1 MKDCYIVYAKRTAI
15 GKIGGKLSTVRP
27 DDLLAEL
34 FKDFAKHVSFD
45 LTEIDDV
52 IAGCANQAGEDNRN
66 IARMASVLAGFPFE
80 VPGVTLNRLCS
91 SSLDSV
97 IDATARIS
105 SGFGDCIVVGG
116 VESMTRAPL
125 VISKGSTPFGRDSKM
140 YDTTFG
146 WRFPNTKMEEIFPLN
161 GMGQTAENI
170 VDKHNFSRE
179 EQDQFAL
186 ESHEKA
192 TMAQKNGAFKNEI
205 LPIEVKLKKSSY
217 IFDTDECPRDNTTL
231 DLLAKLKPAFK
242 KGGSVTAGNSSPMND
257 GASCVV
263 IVSKE
268 FLQKHKLTPMAKISG
283 AAIRGVHPNTM
294 GLGPV
299 KSTKLLCKRYNLSVS
314 DFDVI
319 ELNEAFSAQS
329 LGCIKELNIDPK
341 KVNIRGGAIALGH
354 PLGASGA
361 RILTTLVHIM
371 NDDRKLKRGLATMCV
386 GVGQGVSL
394 VIESC

>member
-15 GKIGGKLSTVRP
+15 GKIGGKLSSVRP
-27 DDLLAEL
+27 DDLLATL
-34 FKDFAKHVSFD
+34 FKDFAKQATFD
-45 LTEIDDV
+45 LSEIDDV

-91 SSLDSV
+91 SSLDSI

-116 VESMTRAPL
+116 IESMTRAPL
-125 VISKGSTPFGRDSKM
+125 VISKGSSAFGRDAQM
-140 YDTTFG
+140 YDSTFG
-146 WRFPNTKMEEIFPLN
+146 WRFPNKKMETIFPLN

-170 VDKHNFSRE
+170 VDKHNISRE
-179 EQDQFAL
+179 DQDQFAFD
-186 ESHEKA
+186 SHKKA
-192 TMAQKNGAFKNEI
+192 IHAQTNGMFKNEI
-205 LPIEVKLKKSSY
+205 LPIEVKLRKSSY

-231 DLLAKLKPAFK
+231 DVLAKLKPVFK
-242 KGGSVTAGNSSPMND
+242 ENGSVTAGNSSPMND
-257 GASCVV
+257 GASCIVL
-263 IVSKE
+263 VSKE
-268 FLQKHKLTPMAKISG
+268 FLEKYKLTPMAKITG

-299 KSTKLLCKRYNLSVS
+299 ESTKLLCKRYNLSIS

-329 LGCIKELNIDPK
+329 LGCIKELELDPK
-341 KVNIRGGAIALGH
+341 KINIRGGAIALGH

-361 RILTTLVHIM
+361 RIVTTLVHIM
-371 NDDRKLKRGLATMCV
+371 NDDKKLKRGLATMCV

-394 VIESC
+394 AIESC